1 MAKAAL
7 TTGDDRNQAWADIN
21 KQIVGQATGIP
32 YVWDD
37 SFSLASSDV
46 AAVTNGYYTTWDLN
60 FSSLK

>member
-7 TTGDDRNQAWADIN
+7 TTGDERNQAWADIN
-21 KQIVGQATGIP
+21 KMIVAQAPGIP

-37 SFSLASSDV
+37 SFTARVQDV
-46 AAVTNGYYTTWDLN
+46 NGVMNGYYTTWDLY